1 LAEGEAYVNAQ
12 GGSPS
17 MKNSYYKIQGIVA
30 VAGLLFAALPALAHH
45 SVGAEFQP
53 DKSVTVHGVIT
64 KVEWINP
71 HVYVYV
77 DVKDDNG
84 AVNEWAF
91 ESLPTGFL
99 HKAGITKALLQGNP
113 GDVVTV
119 DANPAKDGTKNMG
132 WIEKITYP
140 DGHFYVLKNQ

>member
-1 LAEGEAYVNAQ
+1 
-12 GGSPS
+12 
-17 MKNSYYKIQGIVA
+17 MKNNCLKMQGMLSI
-30 VAGLLFAALPALAHH
+30 AGLLLTVLPALAHH

-53 DKSVTVHGVIT
+53 DKSVTVRGVIS

-77 DVKDDNG
+77 DVKGDNG
-84 AVNEWAF
+84 AVSEWAF

-113 GDVVTV
+113 GDVVSV

-140 DGHFYVLKNQ
+140 DGHFYVLKGQ